1 LHAARQAHALRI
13 GVARPHGAADEE

>member
-13 GVARPHGAADEE
+13 GVVRPHGAADEE